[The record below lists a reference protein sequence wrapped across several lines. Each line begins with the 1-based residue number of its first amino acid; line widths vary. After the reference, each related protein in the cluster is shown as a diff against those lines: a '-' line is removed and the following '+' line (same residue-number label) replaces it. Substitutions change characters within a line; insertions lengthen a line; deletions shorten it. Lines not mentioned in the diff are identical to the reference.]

1 MIKNPRTPKIIL
13 FHSKDIRVRGNK
25 SYLVVTDK
33 GGEEHKISDK
43 RQELWGLFNT
53 ARDCEPFLLIYE
65 TFKDVQYVVDAKPI
79 TDEIL
84 KVAVRS
90 MGLKL
95 AEGQTEE
102 RNRSTALSYAKD
114 MVVGQV
120 ISPKELFP
128 QAEKNYRFIKGI
140 AEPSSEPEV

>member
-1 MIKNPRTPKIIL
+1 MIKNPRIPKIIL
-13 FHSKDIRVRGNK
+13 FHSKDMKVRGNK

-53 ARDCEPFLLIYE
+53 ARDCEPFLLVYE
-65 TFKDVQYVVDAKPI
+65 TFKDVSYVVDAKPI

-84 KVAVRS
+84 KVAVRD

-114 MVVGQV
+114 MAVAKLID
-120 ISPKELFP
+120 ISELFT
-128 QAEKNYRFIKGI
+128 QAQKNYRFIKGI